1 MRSNTAWPLDPVS
14 WARRQAATKVL
25 EQQTEHI
32 ADALARADVNVT
44 LDGDVTFIG
53 AVTGV
58 VEHQRVYRAVR
69 FLPTVAARDRRPI
82 VNGLKLFIS
91 GHPNSRYFR
100 YAVMTCAE
108 PVPVGGDLRGSIQEL
123 SRRISK
129 WAHKVQKYGIKVL
142 FRGIE
147 FTRKTAAERKM
158 TDRYAPGTILYHVH
172 ANVIY
177 WPTRNIDKRWSEF
190 LTYTH
195 DFMGAEWRDN
205 GKVEKVEEIVKYCSK
220 PADTLAASDDE
231 LVWLYRETQRLKIC
245 QPLGDFKAWLKQLD
259 KLGEKVVR
267 VHVGRG
273 DGRLARVKKRRKKD
287 DDDKEKDHAVKPEKA
302 SGDKDEKDA
311 AKSASEWKAPPSNV
325 VLGMTLP
332 QWRHAPWAEPLIMVQ
347 HYDPAKPFGERGGDI
362 EAWKRAARQ
371 MWDDNWGPEPEEAL
385 RVARM
390 ALDAAGSE
398 DDIREAAEAACYIVH
413 TCRPTVPAHEDGDEE
428 VPPEE
433 LDDDLREVVSLFEGA
448 TVVRLA
454 PRPPADDDEIP
465 FESPAVEAA
474 WMKMRADLARSEAE
488 WAKWRAT
495 AAAYGRIA
503 A

>member
-1 MRSNTAWPLDPVS
+1 MRANTAWALDPVG
-14 WARRQAATKVL
+14 WAQRQAATKVL

-32 ADALARADVNVT
+32 ADALARAGVNVT

-108 PVPVGGDLRGSIQEL
+108 PVPVVGDLRATIQEL

-129 WAHKVQKYGIKVL
+129 WAHKVQKRYGIKVL

-147 FTRKTAAERKM
+147 FTRRTAAERKM

-177 WPTRNIDKRWSEF
+177 WPTRNIDKLWPEF
-190 LTYTH
+190 LQYTH
-195 DFMGAEWRDN
+195 SFMGAEWRDN

-220 PADTLAASDDE
+220 PTDTLAASDDE

-245 QPLGDFKAWLKQLD
+245 QPLGDFKGWLKTLE

-273 DGRLARVKKRRKKD
+273 DGHLARVQKRRKKAD
-287 DDDKEKDHAVKPEKA
+287 EDKANDAAAKADTASSDEDEKSAVK
-302 SGDKDEKDA
+302 A
-311 AKSASEWKAPPSNV
+311 AEPKVPPSNML
-325 VLGMTLP
+325 LGMTLP
-332 QWRHAPWAEPLIMVQ
+332 QWRHTPWAEPLIMVQ
-347 HYDPAKPFGERGGDI
+347 RYDPSKAFGESGGDI
-362 EAWKRAARQ
+362 EAWKRAARE
-371 MWDDNWGPEPEEAL
+371 MWDSNWGPEPAEAL

-390 ALDAAGSE
+390 ALDAAATE

-413 TCRPTVPAHEDGDEE
+413 TCGPTVPDIDSEPPGADEE

-433 LDDDLREVVSLFEGA
+433 LDDEICEVVALFPGA
-448 TVVRLA
+448 TVVKFG
-454 PRPPADDDEIP
+454 DEDDEIP
-465 FESPAVEAA
+465 FEAPDVAA
-474 WMKMRADLARSEAE
+474 HWAKLRADRARSEAA
-488 WAKWRAT
+488 WAEWRAT
-495 AAAYGRIA
+495 AVAAGRIA

>member
-1 MRSNTAWPLDPVS
+1 MRANTAWALDPVG
-14 WARRQAATKVL
+14 WAQRQAATKIL

-32 ADALARADVNVT
+32 ADALARAGVNVT

-91 GHPNSRYFR
+91 GQPNSRYFR

-108 PVPVGGDLRGSIQEL
+108 PVPVGGDLRGTIQEL

-177 WPTRNIDKRWSEF
+177 WPTRNIDKLWPEF
-190 LTYTH
+190 LQYTH
-195 DFMGAEWRDN
+195 SFMGAEWRDN

-220 PADTLAASDDE
+220 PTDTLAASDDE

-245 QPLGDFKAWLKQLD
+245 QPLGDFKGWLKTLE

-273 DGRLARVKKRRKKD
+273 DGRLARVQKRRKKAD
-287 DDDKEKDHAVKPEKA
+287 EDKANDAAAKADTASSDEDEKSAVK
-302 SGDKDEKDA
+302 A
-311 AKSASEWKAPPSNV
+311 AEPKVPPSNML
-325 VLGMTLP
+325 LGMTLP
-332 QWRHAPWAEPLIMVQ
+332 QWRHTPWAEPLIMVQ
-347 HYDPAKPFGERGGDI
+347 RYDPSKAFGESGGDI
-362 EAWKRAARQ
+362 EAWKRAARE
-371 MWDDNWGPEPEEAL
+371 MWDSNWGPEPAEAL

-390 ALDAAGSE
+390 ALDAAAAE

-413 TCRPTVPAHEDGDEE
+413 TCRPTVPAHEDADGE

-433 LDDDLREVVSLFEGA
+433 LDDDLREVVSLFEGG

-454 PRPPADDDEIP
+454 PRPPDEDDEIP
-465 FESPAVEAA
+465 FEAPAVVA
-474 WMKMRADLARSEAE
+474 WREKLRADLARSEAE
-488 WAKWRAT
+488 WAIWRASAGADCR
-495 AAAYGRIA
+495 AAA
-503 A
+503 